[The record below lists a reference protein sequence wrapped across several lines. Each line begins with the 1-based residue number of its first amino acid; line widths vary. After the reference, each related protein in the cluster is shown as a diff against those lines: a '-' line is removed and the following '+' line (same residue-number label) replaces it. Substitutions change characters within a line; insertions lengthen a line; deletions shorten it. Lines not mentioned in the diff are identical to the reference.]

1 MSVNKLSKSG
11 LLKTASNAIPSIKE
25 FQKKFKLLW
34 FSLTESAI
42 CEKTWSWLWVL
53 ENWQQT
59 ILVKDG
65 QQIDSSF
72 WIVYGISYINFKE
85 WNYYY
90 VKGFKN
96 KNWIQKFN
104 LKINWKRVSK
114 DYNWV
119 DRLLVSNDWA
129 NYLLQAS
136 NSNWDTVFL
145 YNWREQIVR
154 LDEGTIYFNN
164 VQLREDWLWFSGM
177 LASRKRKEVVTVSSK
192 FQQWRFTWY
201 DVLTATYLEPVFSW
215 GNIFWV
221 LASPRADK
229 HWNWG
234 ESIQIYNN
242 QILFKKGWAI
252 QADWVNTIKSIPKLG
267 DVYYVGKINLIFDWL
282 NLPPNYYDTYVT
294 MNGNVIQWPLKESAD
309 ESYLVKRLWKIN
321 WTKMNLPADPKYI
334 IIDDKTYLKQF
345 TKIF

>member
-1 MSVNKLSKSG
+1 MSVNKLSIPILTKNSS
-11 LLKTASNAIPSIKE
+11 KTIPTIKE
-25 FQKKFKLLW
+25 CQKKFKLLW
-34 FSLTESAI
+34 FSLTETAI
-42 CEKTWSWLWVL
+42 CKKTGSWLWVL
-53 ENWQQT
+53 ENWEQT
-59 ILVKDG
+59 ILLKDW

-72 WIVYGISYINFKE
+72 WIEYGISYINFKG

-90 VKGFKN
+90 VKWFKN
-96 KNWIQKFN
+96 KNWIEKFN
-104 LKINWKRVSK
+104 LKINWKRVSQ

-119 DRLLVSNDWA
+119 DRLLISNDGK
-129 NYLLQAS
+129 NYLLQSS
-136 NSNWDTVFL
+136 NSNRDTVFL
-145 YNWREQIVR
+145 YNWIEQIVK
-154 LDEGTIYFNN
+154 LDKGSIYFNY
-164 VQLREDWLWFSGM
+164 VSLREDWLWFSGM
-177 LASRKRKEVVTVSSK
+177 LAAKKEVVTVSSK

-215 GNIFWV
+215 ENIFWL
-221 LASPRADK
+221 LASPFSDK

-252 QADWVNTIKSIPKLG
+252 QADWVNTIKSIPNLWE
-267 DVYYVGKINLIFDWL
+267 VHYVGKINLIFDWL

-294 MNGNVIQWPLKESAD
+294 MGWSVIQWPLIESAD
-309 ESYLVKRLWKIN
+309 ESYLVKRLWKTTWN
-321 WTKMNLPADPKYI
+321 KMNLHKDSRYI